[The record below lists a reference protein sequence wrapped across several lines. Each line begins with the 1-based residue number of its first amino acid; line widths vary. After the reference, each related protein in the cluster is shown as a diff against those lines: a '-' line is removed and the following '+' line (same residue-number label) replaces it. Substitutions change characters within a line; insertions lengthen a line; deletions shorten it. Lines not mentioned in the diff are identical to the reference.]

1 MAMSSALRF
10 TLPLVT
16 FTSLAVFTASAR
28 AQAPAAAKD
37 APTPGPRDPNVK
49 VTFALQDADI
59 TELVRVVG
67 EITGRHFIVASGK
80 AKGIK
85 ATVYSPDKVTVAAA
99 YRAFLAILQAN
110 GLTVM
115 PEGQFDSIV
124 DSQEISRQA
133 TLVQKKGDPHTPP
146 LEYVTRIHKLS
157 HVDATEVTTNVL
169 TKFETQGGSIVPY
182 EPRRTWR
189 A

>member
-1 MAMSSALRF
+1 MRERSMTSALRLV
-10 TLPLVT
+10 LPVAVLA
-16 FTSLAVFTASAR
+16 SLALHTHAR
-28 AQAPAAAKD
+28 ADEPPVPKQAPPAV
-37 APTPGPRDPNVK
+37 PRDPNVK

-133 TLVQKKGDPHTPP
+133 
-146 LEYVTRIHKLS
+146 
-157 HVDATEVTTNVL
+157 
-169 TKFETQGGSIVPY
+169 
-182 EPRRTWR
+182 
-189 A
+189 